1 MKNNFIIFCSLIM
14 TIFSI
19 LSCTDDNKTINTTEF
34 TLTATLPEGFE
45 DPSISDMVV
54 KFTNVNTGRVI
65 NNTSFA
71 NNQIQITLPEGMYH
85 ISMEGVIRYKR
96 EGENQEGRIR
106 GYEESVNISG
116 PTASLATQLFISQAS
131 SDFIIAEIFFTG
143 TVTEEG
149 KQYNGD
155 KYIKIYNNTN
165 NVLYADG
172 LSILESEFMTVDKQ
186 DYTPDIMKQAMAVSS
201 IITIPGNG
209 TQYPVNPGEYIII
222 ADNGINHQAQNSNSI
237 DLSKAD
243 FEIFYEDSDDID
255 NPDVPNMLTPYDK
268 FGFHNRGFHSY
279 AIARLGDIE
288 TYLQNYKYDYEYLFV
303 FEEYEFPMEESCYKV
318 PNEMIVDA
326 VNLSVQSEF
335 QWIVT
340 SPAIDMGWTYCG
352 AIDGDEKRYGKSV
365 LRKTFSTTE
374 DGRAIL
380 QDSNNSTEDF
390 IPEATPSLKK

>member
-1 MKNNFIIFCSLIM
+1 
-14 TIFSI
+14 
-19 LSCTDDNKTINTTEF
+19 
-34 TLTATLPEGFE
+34 
-45 DPSISDMVV
+45 
-54 KFTNVNTGRVI
+54 
-65 NNTSFA
+65 
-71 NNQIQITLPEGMYH
+71 
-85 ISMEGVIRYKR
+85 
-96 EGENQEGRIR
+96 
-106 GYEESVNISG
+106 
-116 PTASLATQLFISQAS
+116 
-131 SDFIIAEIFFTG
+131 
-143 TVTEEG
+143 
-149 KQYNGD
+149 
-155 KYIKIYNNTN
+155 
-165 NVLYADG
+165 
-172 LSILESEFMTVDKQ
+172 
-186 DYTPDIMKQAMAVSS
+186 MAVSS

-209 TQYPVNPGEYIII
+209 TQYPVNPGEYITI
-222 ADNGINHQAQNSNSI
+222 ADNAINHQAQNSNSF

-243 FEIFYEDSDDID
+243 FEIFYDDSDDID
-255 NPDVPNMLTPYDK
+255 NPDVTNMLTPYDI

-303 FEEYEFPMEESCYKV
+303 FEEYEIPMEESCYKV

-352 AIDGDEKRYGKSV
+352 VIDRDENRYGKSV